1 MSPWIWRLVV
11 CLCLLTFL
19 GERAASIIVMD
30 HLQRWQ
36 SVEPAI
42 IGQAGKKKSRKSVSP
57 WIWRLVVCLCL
68 LTFLGE
74 RAASIIVMDRLQR
87 WQSVQP
93 AIIGQAGKK
102 KIP

>member
-1 MSPWIWRLVV
+1 VV

-42 IGQAGKKKSRKSVSP
+42 IGQAGKKK
-57 WIWRLVVCLCL
+57 
-68 LTFLGE
+68 
-74 RAASIIVMDRLQR
+74 
-87 WQSVQP
+87 
-93 AIIGQAGKK
+93 
-102 KIP
+102 IP